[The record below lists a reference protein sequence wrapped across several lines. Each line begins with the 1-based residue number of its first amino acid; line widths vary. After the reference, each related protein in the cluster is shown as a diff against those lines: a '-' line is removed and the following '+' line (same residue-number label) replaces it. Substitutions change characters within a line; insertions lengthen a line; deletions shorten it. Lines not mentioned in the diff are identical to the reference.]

1 MACFIGF
8 ANSKFVSVGVGV
20 SVLNQRVFI
29 LPTARELSISDTS
42 ETITSME
49 EVPPNM
55 VLGCVHS
62 TSVTNS
68 QNVLPISAE
77 PSVSI
82 LSVILP
88 PDTSPVE
95 TTYSSF

>member
-1 MACFIGF
+1 MVCFIGF
-8 ANSKFVSVGVGV
+8 DKSKFVSVGVGV
-20 SVLNQRVFI
+20 SVLSQRVFI
-29 LPTARELSISDTS
+29 LPTATELSVFDTS

-49 EVPPNM
+49 AAPPNM
-55 VLGCVHS
+55 AVGCVPS

-68 QNVLPISAE
+68 RNVLPISAE

-82 LSVILP
+82 LSAILP